1 MDEEAAEVQEF
12 GEQLEAAAN
21 TVRAAVLQLLQ
32 AGEIDPRLIVL
43 AVAQIA
49 GELGATTALASGRR
63 EAEDL
68 LDELAE
74 VVRQSGRDSCSSS
87 SARPC
92 AGWRRACRS

>member
-1 MDEEAAEVQEF
+1 MVDEEAAEVQEF

-74 VVRQSGRDSCSSS
+74 VVRQSGRDHHE
-87 SARPC
+87 ALKVALLPV
-92 AGWRRACRS
+92 AGNA